1 MYEGSMARSRGRNW
15 WGRKK
20 NGREMG
26 PFDCTWIHWL
36 YYQERK
42 QSMSTDERLVDLVW
56 GRWRGFHHAITVVGL
71 FGTILHLLSP
81 ILFFFFKQGKCRTEF
96 HAGSDQH
103 CMDRIWQCLIPLY
116 LLFLHWDFSQTN
128 LPASWETC
136 MQFKKQQLELDM
148 EKQTGSKSGKEYIK
162 AVYCHPA
169 YLTYM

>member
-96 HAGSDQH
+96 HAGSGAD
-103 CMDRIWQCLIPLY
+103 CNAISIAWIESDNASSPCISCSCTGISLRPTYLPL
-116 LLFLHWDFSQTN
+116 
-128 LPASWETC
+128 
-136 MQFKKQQLELDM
+136 
-148 EKQTGSKSGKEYIK
+148 EKLVCSSRSNS
-162 AVYCHPA
+162 
-169 YLTYM
+169 